1 MWATASARR
10 RSALAFGFGAFL
22 VLSLGLMVAFPAIET
37 VPYHLIFIALTVV
50 YGFAL
55 WSPRRILLVLAL
67 VTASTGI
74 VLVLLDL
81 SDTVDRQELSEVVLM
96 PLIFVGM
103 VWHSQRQLVAQ
114 QQVEVLAG
122 RRQRLLEHERQFMQD
137 ASHAI
142 RTPIT
147 IARGHLELVTAAVDD
162 PQARADL
169 GVVLEQLD
177 RMAHLSATL
186 VALEEIESAPDQGRD
201 AVDLVIVISDLHDR
215 WSKSVERTWHLSVP
229 EQAMAVVDAYRVG
242 MALEAMIDNAVK
254 HTARWGRIRLSV
266 RCTPGWVTVGI
277 EDDGPGVPFVEREA
291 VFGRFV
297 RGSSARAGSGSGLG
311 LALVRAVAESHG
323 GSVRIGQSWL
333 GGATFAIVLPAFG
346 SRADDDTARRGDDEQ
361 PVPGRADDNG
371 ITALS

>member
-10 RSALAFGFGAFL
+10 RGALAVGFGAFL
-22 VLSLGLMVAFPAIET
+22 VVSLGLMVVFPAIET

-67 VTASTGI
+67 VTATTGI
-74 VLVLLDL
+74 VLVFLDL
-81 SDTVDRQELSEVVLM
+81 SDNVDRQELSEVVLM

-103 VWHSQRQLVAQ
+103 VWHSHRQLVAQ
-114 QQVEVLAG
+114 QRVEVLAG
-122 RRQRLLEHERQFMQD
+122 SRQRLLEHERQFMQD

-147 IARGHLELVTAAVDD
+147 IARGHLDLVTSAVHD
-162 PQARADL
+162 PIVEADL
-169 GVVLEQLD
+169 AVVLEQLD

-186 VALEEIESAPDQGRD
+186 VALEEIESAPDHER
-201 AVDLVIVISDLHDR
+201 APIDLVTMVTELHDR
-215 WSKSVERTWHLSVP
+215 WSRSVERTWHLSAPDHAV
-229 EQAMAVVDAYRVG
+229 AMVDAYRVG

-254 HTARWGRIRLSV
+254 QTEPWGRIRLSV
-266 RCTPGWVTVGI
+266 RRSPGWVTVGV
-277 EDDGPGVPFVEREA
+277 EDDGPGIPPLEREA

-297 RGSSARAGSGSGLG
+297 KGSSARAGHGSGLG
-311 LALVRAVAESHG
+311 LALVRAVSESHG
-323 GSVRIGQSWL
+323 GRARIGQSWL
-333 GGATFAIVLPAFG
+333 GGAALWVDLPTAG
-346 SRADDDTARRGDDEQ
+346 PGDPAPEAD
-361 PVPGRADDNG
+361 GRTQTGAAAADDNG

>member
-1 MWATASARR
+1 MWVTASARHR
-10 RSALAFGFGAFL
+10 RALAVGFGAFL
-22 VLSLGLMVAFPAIET
+22 VVSLALMVAYPAVET

-67 VTASTGI
+67 VTASTGL
-74 VLVLLDL
+74 VLVYLDV

-103 VWHSQRQLVAQ
+103 VWHSHRQLVAQ

-122 RRQRLLEHERQFMQD
+122 RRQLLLEHERQFMQD
-137 ASHAI
+137 AAHAI

-147 IARGHLELVTAAVDD
+147 IARGHLELVTASVDD
-162 PQARADL
+162 PGVEADL
-169 GVVLEQLD
+169 AVVLEQLD

-186 VALEEIESAPDQGRD
+186 VALEEIESAQDQGRD
-201 AVDLVIVISDLHDR
+201 AVDLVTTMSDLHDR
-215 WSKSVERTWHLSVP
+215 WSKSVERTWHLSAPDHAV
-229 EQAMAVVDAYRVG
+229 AMVDGYRVE

-254 HTARWGRIRLSV
+254 HTARWGRIRLSA
-266 RCTPGWVTVGI
+266 RCTPGWVSIGV
-277 EDDGPGVPFVEREA
+277 EDDGPGVPLMEREA

-297 RGSSARAGSGSGLG
+297 KGSSARAGQGSGLG
-311 LALVRAVAESHG
+311 LALVRAVAEAHG
-323 GSVRIGQSWL
+323 GTARIGQSWL
-333 GGATFAIVLPAFG
+333 GGAAFWIDLPALG
-346 SRADDDTARRGDDEQ
+346 SEADERTGADRDGEQ
-361 PVPGRADDNG
+361 PLPGPVDDNG